1 MKNHYIVLYSID
13 ADINEQNIF
22 SCESEKIYD
31 NNNFYIVKKTIKNIN
46 INIFI
51 TYSKISGFV
60 RGHVYKDNKEYEILN
75 YIVLSSIQLGNFA
88 YDNVGLC
95 KI

>member
-1 MKNHYIVLYSID
+1 MKNHYIVLYSIN

-22 SCESEKIYD
+22 LCESEKIHD
-31 NNNFYIVKKTIKNIN
+31 NDNFYIVKKTIKNIN

-51 TYSKISGFV
+51 TYSKIFGFV
-60 RGHVYKDNKEYEILN
+60 RGYVYKDNKEYEILD
-75 YIVLSSIQLGNFA
+75 YTILSSIQLGNFA